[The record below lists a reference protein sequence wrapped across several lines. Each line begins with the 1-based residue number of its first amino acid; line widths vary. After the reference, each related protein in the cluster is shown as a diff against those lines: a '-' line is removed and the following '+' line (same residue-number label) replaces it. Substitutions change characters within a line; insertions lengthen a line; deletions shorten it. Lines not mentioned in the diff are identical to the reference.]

1 LKKLSCLLL
10 ALLMLL
16 TVLPLG
22 VAAETADTGSVST
35 DTTKE
40 GTGSSGG
47 YREYREQY
55 ANAQKSDATVSV
67 ALNGALMADGSAP
80 EFVENKDGALTAIKV
95 EDGEKFTVALTVPT
109 GGLYQVRV
117 DYKTFKGKDIDM
129 LCGLYI
135 DGKLPF
141 SSALGMTLGR
151 VWKDSTES
159 SFKDAQ
165 GNEYRPIQ
173 IEEFTWTHSYLC
185 AKDDHV
191 DGGYQFYFS
200 AGEHTLSFESV
211 QEGFIVGAIT
221 LCQERSVP
229 TYEEYL
235 AALKA
240 EGKTPEKLTVDP
252 INIAAEDAAFKSHP
266 VLYSIADYSSCL
278 TEPYQYN
285 KSLQNTIGG
294 ENWTTKGQWIE
305 WSVDVKTAGF
315 YQLVYRYKQNFKSG
329 SFSVRQ
335 LRVDGE
341 VPFAEAEAI
350 AFKYDLGWGVD
361 VLGGKENPAY
371 IYLGE
376 GTHSLRLEVVYGPF
390 AELCMEVQDCLDEL
404 NVLYRKVMM
413 ITGAAP
419 DTLRDYNIATLV
431 PGCEELCQELGD
443 RLTAATNKLIEMTG
457 ERGSETALLDKLATQ
472 LFDFA
477 EDAEEIPSRF
487 STFNSNISGLATWLM
502 NITKQP
508 VLFDYLELEPI
519 GTELPPAEAPWYE
532 SVANEFMRFLCSFV
546 EDYDNIMPP
555 IDTEEEPVNLWLS
568 VGRDQAIVMQSII
581 TSGFT
586 DSTGIPV
593 NLRLIDLTVLMRAV
607 AANQGPDLA
616 LYQDQGTIINYAMRN
631 ALQDLYDLEKEG
643 VPRAEVEEV
652 LKRFPAESYVPFKFQ
667 GSLYALP
674 ENINYNVLF
683 YRTDIMEILGYT
695 EENAVPETWEDVYDM
710 LAVFQKNKLEFGVA
724 SSFTTASNS
733 AISPIFLSMLFQYDG
748 NVYDEEGRTCV
759 LNEPQGV
766 AAFEEFCNLYTK
778 HGLSL
783 KTDLL
788 TRFRTGEIPMLINNF
803 TFANELSITAPEID
817 GLWKMAL
824 LPGVRDENGNV
835 NHATQLSCSGTVMF
849 SNARNKKNTWE
860 LIKWW
865 TGDDAQTEYARQI
878 ESALTRASRWTSAN
892 KVAMEN
898 IAWSREEM
906 AVIKDQLNHAV
917 ALPEVAGGYYTGR
930 SVNNALRSVVNS
942 NLPVKETLYEFV
954 KDINEELALK
964 RKELG
969 LE

>member
-1 LKKLSCLLL
+1 MKKLSCLLL

-16 TVLPLG
+16 TVCPIG
-22 VAAETADTGSVST
+22 VVAEAADSTTTGATSG
-35 DTTKE
+35 

-55 ANAQKSDATVSV
+55 ANAQKSDVTVNV
-67 ALNGALMADGSAP
+67 ALNGALKADGTAP
-80 EFVENKDGALTAIKV
+80 EFVENKDGSMTAVKV
-95 EDGEKFTVALTVPT
+95 PDGEKFTVTLNVPKE
-109 GGLYQVRV
+109 GLYQVKV
-117 DYKTFKGKDIDM
+117 DYKTFEGKDIDM
-129 LCGLYI
+129 ICGLYI

-141 SSALGMTLGR
+141 ASAMGMTLSR

-159 SFKDAQ
+159 SFKDEQ

-173 IEEFTWTHSYLC
+173 LEEYTWTHSYLC
-185 AKDDHV
+185 AKDDYV

-200 AGEHTLSFESV
+200 AGEHTLTFESV
-211 QEGFIVGAIT
+211 QEGVIVGAIT
-221 LCQERSVP
+221 LCQELTVP
-229 TYEEYL
+229 TYEAYL

-240 EGKTPEKLTVDP
+240 EGKTPAKLDVLP
-252 INIAAEDAAFKSHP
+252 LNIQAEDAAFKSHP

-278 TEPYQYN
+278 TTPHD
-285 KSLQNTIGG
+285 KRLSLQNTIGG
-294 ENWTTKGQWIE
+294 ESWTTKGQWIE
-305 WSVDVKTAGF
+305 WSVDVETAGF

-335 LRVDGE
+335 LRIDGE
-341 VPFAEAEAI
+341 IPFAEAEAI
-350 AFKYDLGWGVD
+350 TFNYSLDWNVGI
-361 VLGGKENPAY
+361 LGGEENPAY
-371 IYLGE
+371 LYLDE
-376 GTHSLRLEVVYGPF
+376 GKHSLRLEVVYGPF
-390 AELCMEVQDCLDEL
+390 AELCSEVQSCLDEL
-404 NVLYRKVMM
+404 NILYRKIMM

-419 DTLRDYNIATLV
+419 DTLRDYNIGILV
-431 PGCEELCQELGD
+431 PECEELCGTLG
-443 RLTAATNKLIEMTG
+443 RRIAAATEALVAMTG
-457 ERGSETALLDKLATQ
+457 ERGSETALLDKLSTQ
-472 LFDFA
+472 LLEFEEDVEQIPERFA
-477 EDAEEIPSRF
+477 
-487 STFNSNISGLATWLM
+487 TFNSNISGLATWLM

-508 VLFDYLELEPI
+508 VLFDYLELAPI

-532 SVANEFMRFLCSFV
+532 SVWNEVARFFFSFV
-546 EDYDNIMPP
+546 DDYDNIAPP
-555 IDTEEEPVNLWLS
+555 IETTEEPVNLWLS
-568 VGRDQAIVMQSII
+568 IGRDQAIVMQSII

-593 NLRLIDLTVLMRAV
+593 NLRLIDLGVLMRAV

-616 LYQDQGTIINYAMRN
+616 LYQGQGTIINYAMRN
-631 ALQDLYDLEKEG
+631 ALQDFYDLEDVG
-643 VPRAEVEEV
+643 VTRAEVDEV
-652 LKRFPAESYVPFKFQ
+652 LKRFPSESYVPFKFQ
-667 GSLYALP
+667 GALYALP

-683 YRTDIMEILGYT
+683 YRTDIMEELGFG
-695 EENAVPETWEDVYDM
+695 ENPVPETWDDVYKM

-733 AISPIFLSMLFQYDG
+733 AISPIFLSLLFQHKG
-748 NVYDEEGRTCV
+748 TVYDETGHFCT
-759 LNEPQGV
+759 LDEPQAV
-766 AAFEEFCNLYTK
+766 DAFEEFCNLYTK

-788 TRFRTGEIPMLINNF
+788 TRFRTGEIPMLMNNF

-817 GLWKMAL
+817 GLWKMAI
-824 LPGVRDENGNV
+824 LPGVRGEDGTV

-860 LIKWW
+860 LIQWW
-865 TGDDAQTEYARQI
+865 TSDDAQTEYARQI

-892 KVAMEN
+892 LVAMES

-906 AVIKDQLNHAV
+906 AVIKEQLSHAV